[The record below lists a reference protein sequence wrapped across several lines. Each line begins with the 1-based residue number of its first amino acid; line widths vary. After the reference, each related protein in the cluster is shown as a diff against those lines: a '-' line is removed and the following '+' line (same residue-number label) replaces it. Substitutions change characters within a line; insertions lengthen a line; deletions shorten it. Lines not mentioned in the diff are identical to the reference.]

1 LVDTIENQVVDL
13 IRRAATGL
21 PADVVDALENAYRSE
36 DSEVARVTLGTI
48 LKSVEISRKEGL
60 PLCQDT
66 GSITFYVKSQGPSRY
81 MEDVLFRA
89 TARATAEVPLRPN
102 MVEPFTGENSGNN
115 LGALSPFI
123 IWEPADNPGSVQLTV
138 LLKGAGSDNLTA
150 LVMLNPTDGVE
161 VIERFVVNRIVDAG
175 GKPCPP
181 TVVGVGI
188 GGSSDI
194 AMFLSKK
201 ALLRPIGSRNPNTAA
216 SNLERRLLEAIN
228 STGIGPMGLGGRWT
242 SLWVNVECAH
252 RHTASLPVAVSI
264 GCWAM
269 RRATT
274 VISESELSRMEIST
288 RKEV

>member
-1 LVDTIENQVVDL
+1 MVDL
-13 IRRAATGL
+13 IRRAATGV
-21 PADVVDALENAYRSE
+21 PADVMSALENAYRSE
-36 DSEVARVTLGTI
+36 NDEVARVTLCAI

-66 GSITFYVKSQGPSRY
+66 GSITFYVKSQGPSRSI
-81 MEDVLFRA
+81 EDVLSKA
-89 TARATAEVPLRPN
+89 TARATTDVPLRPN
-102 MVEPFTGENSGNN
+102 MVEPLTGENSGNN
-115 LGALSPFI
+115 LGALSPFV
-123 IWEPADNPGSVQLTV
+123 IWEPADNPGSIQLTV

-194 AMFLSKK
+194 ATFLSKK
-201 ALLRPIGSRNPNTAA
+201 ALLRPIGSRNPDTAT

-252 RHTASLPVAVSI
+252 RHTASLPVGVSM

-274 VISESELSRMEIST
+274 VISESELSGMEIST
-288 RKEV
+288 GEGV